1 MPMKF
6 RLHALLLVTTLA
18 AAACD
23 RGPRT
28 VAPLEVDGRLPAPL
42 PLVVERPALL
52 PELPAG
58 SGAFLNKGDKTLV
71 EDPVCYVTRPA
82 SIEYWSKGWSEHPDG
97 QFKVRTNSHGMR
109 EDLDPLA
116 AEPDLRVLVA
126 GDSHTDGV
134 VNNAESF
141 PNILEARLAERWPD
155 GSIEVL
161 NAGVGST
168 SFPMY
173 LGTLVKFLALEPDV
187 FVCTVYSGNDF
198 GYMVHAVAKIRQE
211 PIERADAPYFE
222 RLAQANALPQPAAAA
237 VNQLYNQR
245 WRWAYRPQ
253 DVEPSMELSLDY
265 TREMARLC
273 EQRGVRFIV
282 LHLPSADAVE
292 VERWAPLCKRL
303 DEVFGFDAEQAG
315 LADRFTDRYLETL
328 RGEGIEVLD
337 GRVPLRQAAAAGV
350 SPLYWSRDLHLGVEG
365 HRILGEAL
373 CAAIPGPPD
382 QAPAPPAGAPPG
394 W

>member
-1 MPMKF
+1 MKL
-6 RLHALLLVTTLA
+6 RLPAFLALSTLA
-18 AAACD
+18 ALSACD
-23 RGPRT
+23 RGPRK
-28 VAPLEVDGRLPAPL
+28 VSPQEVDGRLPAPL
-42 PLVVERPALL
+42 PLVIERPALL

-71 EDPVCYVTRPA
+71 EDALCYVTRPA
-82 SIEYWSKGWSEHPDG
+82 SVEYWSKGWDEHPDG
-97 QFKVRTNSHGMR
+97 QIKVRTNSHGMR
-109 EDLDPLA
+109 EDVDPLA
-116 AEPDLRVLVA
+116 AAPDLRVLVA

-141 PNILEARLAERWPD
+141 PNVLEARLAERWPEQT
-155 GSIEVL
+155 IEVL

-187 FVCTVYSGNDF
+187 FVCTAYSGNDF

-211 PIERADAPYFE
+211 STERADAPYFE
-222 RLAQANALPQPAAAA
+222 RLARANGLPQPAAAA
-237 VNQLYNQR
+237 VNQIYNQR

-253 DVEPSMELSLDY
+253 DVERSMELSLDY

-273 EQRGVRFIV
+273 EARGIRFIL
-282 LHLPSADAVE
+282 LHLPSAEAVE
-292 VERWAPLCKRL
+292 VERWAPLCERL

-315 LADRFTDRYLETL
+315 LADRFTERYLETL
-328 RGEGIEVLD
+328 RAEGVEVLD
-337 GRVPLRQAAAAGV
+337 AGVPLRRAAAEGV
-350 SPLYWSRDLHLGVEG
+350 APLYWSRDLHLSLEG
-365 HRILGEAL
+365 HRVLGEAL
-373 CAAIPGPPD
+373 TSAIPGPPE
-382 QAPAPPAGAPPG
+382 QVSAPQPGAPEG

>member
-1 MPMKF
+1 MKL
-6 RLHALLLVTTLA
+6 RLPAFCALLTLF
-18 AAACD
+18 AAACE
-23 RGPRT
+23 RGPRAVPSQET
-28 VAPLEVDGRLPAPL
+28 EGRLAAPL

-52 PELPAG
+52 PELPEG
-58 SGAFLNKGDKTLV
+58 SEAFLNKGDKTLV
-71 EDPVCYVTRPA
+71 EDSVCYVTRPA
-82 SIEYWSKGWSEHPDG
+82 SVEYWSKGWDEHPDG
-97 QFKVRTNSHGMR
+97 QIKVRTNSHGMR

-116 AEPDLRVLVA
+116 EAPDLRVLVA

-134 VNNAESF
+134 VNNGESF
-141 PNILEARLAERWPD
+141 PNVLEARLAERWPEQT
-155 GSIEVL
+155 IEVL

-173 LGTLVKFLALEPDV
+173 LGTLVKFLALDPDV
-187 FVCTVYSGNDF
+187 FICTVYSGNDF
-198 GYMVHAVAKIRQE
+198 GYMVHAVAKIMQE

-253 DVEPSMELSLDY
+253 DVDRSMELSLDY

-273 EQRGVRFIV
+273 EERGVRFV
-282 LHLPSADAVE
+282 LLHLPSAEAVE
-292 VERWAPLCKRL
+292 VERWTSLCQRL
-303 DEVFGFDAEQAG
+303 DAVFGFDSEQAS

-328 RGEGIEVLD
+328 RREGIEVLD
-337 GRVPLRQAAAAGV
+337 ARGPLRQAAEAGV
-350 SPLYWSRDLHLGVEG
+350 TPLYWSRDLHLSLKG
-365 HRILGEAL
+365 HRVLGEAL
-373 CAAIPGPPD
+373 TAAIPGPPD
-382 QAPAPPAGAPPG
+382 LVSTAPSGTPPG

>member
-1 MPMKF
+1 MKL
-6 RLHALLLVTTLA
+6 RLPAFCALLTLI
-18 AAACD
+18 AAACE

-28 VAPLEVDGRLPAPL
+28 IPSPEIEGRLAAPL

-52 PELPAG
+52 PELPEG
-58 SGAFLNKGDKTLV
+58 SEAFLNKGDKTLV
-71 EDPVCYVTRPA
+71 EDSVCYVTRPA
-82 SIEYWSKGWSEHPDG
+82 SVEYWSKGWDEHPDG
-97 QFKVRTNSHGMR
+97 QIKVRTNSHGMR

-116 AEPDLRVLVA
+116 EAPDLRVLVA

-141 PNILEARLAERWPD
+141 PNVLEARLAERWPEQT
-155 GSIEVL
+155 IEVL

-173 LGTLVKFLALEPDV
+173 LGTLVKFLALDPDV
-187 FVCTVYSGNDF
+187 FICTVYSGNDF
-198 GYMVHAVAKIRQE
+198 GYMVHAVAKIMQE

-253 DVEPSMELSLDY
+253 DVDRSMELSLDY

-273 EQRGVRFIV
+273 GERGVRFV
-282 LHLPSADAVE
+282 LLHLPSAEAVE
-292 VERWAPLCKRL
+292 VERWTPLCQRL
-303 DEVFGFDAEQAG
+303 DEVFGFDSEQAS

-328 RGEGIEVLD
+328 RREGIEVLD
-337 GRVPLRQAAAAGV
+337 ARVPLRQAAAAGV
-350 SPLYWSRDLHLGVEG
+350 APLYWSRDLHLSLKG
-365 HRILGEAL
+365 HRVLGEAL
-373 CAAIPGPPD
+373 TAAIPGPPD
-382 QAPAPPAGAPPG
+382 LVPTAPSGTPPG

>member
-1 MPMKF
+1 MKLC
-6 RLHALLLVTTLA
+6 LHALCALPIFALT
-18 AAACD
+18 ACD
-23 RGPRT
+23 RGPRAVT
-28 VAPLEVDGRLPAPL
+28 PLEVDGRLPAPL

-52 PELPAG
+52 PELPEG

-71 EDPVCYVTRPA
+71 EDAVCYVTRPA
-82 SIEYWSKGWSEHPDG
+82 SVEYWSKGWAEHPDG
-97 QFKVRTNSHGMR
+97 QIKVRTNSHGMR

-116 AEPDLRVLVA
+116 AKPDLRVLVA

-141 PNILEARLAERWPD
+141 PNVLEARLAERWPD
-155 GSIEVL
+155 QQIEVL

-211 PIERADAPYFE
+211 PVERADAPYFD
-222 RLAQANALPQPAAAA
+222 RLAQANGLPQPAAAA

-253 DVEPSMELSLDY
+253 DVEPSMELSLAY

-273 EQRGVRFIV
+273 AQRGVRFIV

-292 VERWAPLCKRL
+292 VERWAPLCERL
-303 DEVFGFDAEQAG
+303 DEVFGFDAEEAS

-337 GRVPLRQAAAAGV
+337 GRVPLRRAADAGV

-365 HRILGEAL
+365 HRVLGEAL
-373 CAAIPGPPD
+373 IAAIPGPPGRVPD
-382 QAPAPPAGAPPG
+382 VPDGTPPG